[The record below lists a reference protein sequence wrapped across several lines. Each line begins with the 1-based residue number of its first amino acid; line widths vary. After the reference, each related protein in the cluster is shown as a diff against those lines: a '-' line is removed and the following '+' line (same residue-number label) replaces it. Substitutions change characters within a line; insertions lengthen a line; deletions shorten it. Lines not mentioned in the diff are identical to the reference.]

1 MGLLNNVLGST
12 VPGGSLAKPLGIAL
26 LAYLASRSGNNP
38 AASGGGFG
46 GLLSGGLGG
55 LLGGLLGG
63 SGAGMGSATLPA
75 DEDQAHSAVSGG
87 LGELLQRF
95 QQNGYGN
102 VAGSWVGTGPNQSI
116 APHELQQALGPETVD
131 DLSEQTG
138 VPRNDLLSQLSQAQP
153 TTTNSTM
160 PQRQTYSNWR
170 QTMTPSRETRM
181 PTRQTMNA
189 NQFSTESDAR
199 GQCGSDTVVWVNT
212 KSHVYHFPGSREFG
226 QTKRGAFMCQADA
239 DRAGTFR
246 AAKNEM
252 RMQGS
257 TQRSLGSGSSMNRL
271 GAGAGR

>member
-1 MGLLNNVLGST
+1 
-12 VPGGSLAKPLGIAL
+12 
-26 LAYLASRSGNNP
+26 
-38 AASGGGFG
+38 
-46 GLLSGGLGG
+46 
-55 LLGGLLGG
+55 
-63 SGAGMGSATLPA
+63 
-75 DEDQAHSAVSGG
+75 
-87 LGELLQRF
+87 
-95 QQNGYGN
+95 
-102 VAGSWVGTGPNQSI
+102 
-116 APHELQQALGPETVD
+116 
-131 DLSEQTG
+131 
-138 VPRNDLLSQLSQAQP
+138 
-153 TTTNSTM
+153 M

-199 GQCGSDTVVWVNT
+199 AQCGSDTVVWVNT

-257 TQRSLGSGSSMNRL
+257 TQRSLGAGSGSSMNRL
-271 GAGAGR
+271 GAGAGRY

>member
-1 MGLLNNVLGST
+1 MFRLTSLAAAALLGSAA
-12 VPGGSLAKPLGIAL
+12 LAMAQQPSYSPA
-26 LAYLASRSGNNP
+26 NP
-38 AASGGGFG
+38 DRY
-46 GLLSGGLGG
+46 
-55 LLGGLLGG
+55 
-63 SGAGMGSATLPA
+63 SA
-75 DEDQAHSAVSGG
+75 
-87 LGELLQRF
+87 
-95 QQNGYGN
+95 QQ
-102 VAGSWVGTGPNQSI
+102 
-116 APHELQQALGPETVD
+116 
-131 DLSEQTG
+131 
-138 VPRNDLLSQLSQAQP
+138 

-160 PQRQTYSNWR
+160 PQR

-199 GQCGSDTVVWVNT
+199 AHCGSDTVVWVNT

-271 GAGAGR
+271 GAGAGRY